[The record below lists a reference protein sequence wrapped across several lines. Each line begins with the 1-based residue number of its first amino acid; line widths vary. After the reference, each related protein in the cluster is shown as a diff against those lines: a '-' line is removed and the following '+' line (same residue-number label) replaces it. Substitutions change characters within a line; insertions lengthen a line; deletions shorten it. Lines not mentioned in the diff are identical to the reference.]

1 MPDISGAA
9 GMQHRITVGTMQVT
23 ETINKGLERELK
35 IVVPKDDLA
44 GRLAERLEDMKGKVR
59 INGFRQGKVP
69 LSHIKKLYGKQLM
82 AEIVNDIVSKRSGEV
97 LKERN
102 EKAAQQPEV
111 SMTED
116 EKEAEEILAGKQDF
130 EFKMAYEVM
139 PEINTPDLSKLKIE
153 RPVAEPSEKEIE
165 EQVEQIAESARTY
178 SEKKGKAAN
187 GDRVV
192 MDYLG
197 KLDGEPFEGGAEEDA
212 RLVLGSGRFIPGFE
226 EQLVGAKAGDE
237 KTLKIKFPD
246 DYQATQLAGKEAEF
260 EVKIK
265 AVEKPEKIEINDDL
279 AKQLGVE
286 SAEKL
291 REAVKGQIEARN
303 GSYTRARIKR
313 QVLDQMDEMTKMEL
327 PQRMVQAEFD
337 NIWNQM
343 TTEMERAGK
352 SFEDEDTTEEEAR
365 AEYQK
370 LAERRVRLGLAL
382 AQIGEEAKIEVT
394 EEEMQRAIYDQVRQY
409 PGQEQ
414 QVFNYFRENP
424 DAVAG
429 LRAPL
434 FEEKV
439 VDHILAQADVTDKA
453 VSAEELMKEEEE

>member
-1 MPDISGAA
+1 
-9 GMQHRITVGTMQVT
+9 MQVT
-23 ETINKGLERELK
+23 ETLNKGLERELT

-44 GRLAERLEDMKGKVR
+44 GKLAERLEDMKGKVK

-69 LSHIKKLYGKQLM
+69 LSHIRKLYGRQLM

-102 EKAAQQPEV
+102 EKAAQQPEI

-116 EKEAEEILAGKQDF
+116 EKAAEEILAGNQDF
-130 EFKMAYEVM
+130 EFKLAYEVM
-139 PEINTPDLSKLKIE
+139 PEITVPDLSKLKVE
-153 RPVAEPSEKEIE
+153 RPVAEASDKEVE
-165 EQVEQIAESARTY
+165 EQVERIAESARTY
-178 SEKKGKAAN
+178 SEKKGKAAD

-192 MDYLG
+192 MDYVG

-226 EQLVGAKAGDE
+226 DQLVGVKAGDE

-246 DYQATQLAGKEAEF
+246 EYQATDLAGKEAEF
-260 EVKIK
+260 DVKVK

-286 SAEKL
+286 SADKL
-291 REAVKGQIEARN
+291 REAVKSQIEARN
-303 GSYTRARIKR
+303 GSFTRAKIKR

-337 NIWNQM
+337 NIWSQM
-343 TTEMERAGK
+343 TGEMERAGK
-352 SFEDEDTTEEEAR
+352 SFEDEETTEEEAR
-365 AEYQK
+365 GEYQK

-382 AQIGEEAKIEVT
+382 AQIGEEAKVEVT

-414 QVFNYFRENP
+414 QVFDYFRENP

-439 VDHILAQADVTDKA
+439 IDHILAQADVTDKA
-453 VSAEELMKEEEE
+453 VSAEELMKEEEEE

>member
-1 MPDISGAA
+1 
-9 GMQHRITVGTMQVT
+9 MQVT
-23 ETINKGLERELK
+23 ETLNKGLERELK

-44 GRLAERLEDMKGKVR
+44 GTLAERLEDMKGKVR

-69 LSHIKKLYGKQLM
+69 LSHIRKLYGRQLM

-116 EKEAEEILAGKQDF
+116 EKAAEEILAGNQDF
-130 EFKMAYEVM
+130 EFKLSYEVM
-139 PEINTPDLSKLKIE
+139 PEITVPDLSKLKIE
-153 RPVAEPSEKEIE
+153 RPVAEASDKEVD
-165 EQVEQIAESARTY
+165 EQVMRIAESARTY
-178 SEKKGKAAN
+178 SEKKGKAAD

-197 KLDGEPFEGGAEEDA
+197 KLDGEPFEGGAEENS

-226 EQLVGAKAGDE
+226 DQLIGVKAGDE
-237 KTLKIKFPD
+237 KTIKIKFPD
-246 DYQATQLAGKEAEF
+246 EYQAAHLAGKEAEF
-260 EVKIK
+260 DIKVK
-265 AVEKPEKIEINDDL
+265 AVEKPEAIEINDDL

-286 SAEKL
+286 SADKL
-291 REAVKGQIEARN
+291 REAIKSQIETRN
-303 GSYTRARIKR
+303 GSFTRAKVKR

-337 NIWNQM
+337 NIWSQM
-343 TTEMERAGK
+343 TGEMERAGK
-352 SFEDEDTTEEEAR
+352 SFEDEETTEEEAR
-365 AEYQK
+365 KEYQT
-370 LAERRVRLGLAL
+370 LAERRVRLGLVL
-382 AQIGEEAKIEVT
+382 AHIGETAGIQVSD
-394 EEEMQRAIYDQVRQY
+394 EELQGAVYDQVRRY

-414 QVFNYFRENP
+414 QVFEYFRQHP

-434 FEEKV
+434 YEDKV
-439 VDHILAQADVTDKA
+439 IDHIVSKAKVTDKT
-453 VSAEELMKEEEE
+453 VSQEELTKSDDDE

>member
-1 MPDISGAA
+1 
-9 GMQHRITVGTMQVT
+9 MQVT
-23 ETINKGLERELK
+23 ETLNKGLERELT

-44 GRLAERLEDMKGKVR
+44 GKLAERLEDMKGKVK

-69 LSHIKKLYGKQLM
+69 LSHIRKLYGKQLM

-116 EKEAEEILAGKQDF
+116 EKAAEEILAGNQDF
-130 EFKMAYEVM
+130 EFKLAYEVM
-139 PEINTPDLSKLKIE
+139 PEINVPDLSKLKVE
-153 RPVAEPSEKEIE
+153 RPVAEASDKEIE
-165 EQVEQIAESARTY
+165 EQVGKIAESARTY
-178 SEKKGKAAN
+178 SEKKGKAAD

-192 MDYLG
+192 MDYVG
-197 KLDGEPFEGGAEEDA
+197 KLDGEPFAGGAEEDA

-226 EQLVGAKAGDE
+226 DQLVGLKAGDE

-246 DYQATQLAGKEAEF
+246 EYQAADLAGKEAEF
-260 EVKIK
+260 DVKVK

-291 REAVKGQIEARN
+291 REAVKNQIEARN
-303 GSYTRARIKR
+303 GSYTRAKIKR

-337 NIWNQM
+337 NIWSQM
-343 TTEMERAGK
+343 TGEMERAGK
-352 SFEDEDTTEEEAR
+352 SFEDEETTEEEAR
-365 AEYQK
+365 GEYQK

-382 AQIGEEAKIEVT
+382 AQIGEEAKVEVT

-414 QVFNYFRENP
+414 QVFDYFRENP

-439 VDHILAQADVTDKA
+439 IDHILAQADVTDKA
-453 VSAEELMKEEEE
+453 VSAEELMKEEEEE

>member
-1 MPDISGAA
+1 
-9 GMQHRITVGTMQVT
+9 MQHRMMVGTMQVT
-23 ETINKGLERELK
+23 ETLNKGLERELT

-44 GRLAERLEDMKGKVR
+44 GKLAERLEDMKGKVK

-69 LSHIKKLYGKQLM
+69 LSHIRKLYGKQLM

-102 EKAAQQPEV
+102 EKAAQQPEI

-116 EKEAEEILAGKQDF
+116 EKAAEEILAGNQDF
-130 EFKMAYEVM
+130 EFKLAYEVM
-139 PEINTPDLSKLKIE
+139 PEITVPDLSKLKVE
-153 RPVAEPSEKEIE
+153 RPVAEASDKEVE
-165 EQVEQIAESARTY
+165 EQVERIAESARTY
-178 SEKKGKAAN
+178 SEKKGKAAD

-192 MDYLG
+192 MDYVG

-226 EQLVGAKAGDE
+226 DQLVGVKAGDE

-246 DYQATQLAGKEAEF
+246 EYQATDLAGKEAEF
-260 EVKIK
+260 DVKVK

-286 SAEKL
+286 SADKL
-291 REAVKGQIEARN
+291 REAVKSQIEARN
-303 GSYTRARIKR
+303 GSFTRAKIKR

-337 NIWNQM
+337 NIWSQM
-343 TTEMERAGK
+343 TGEMERAGK
-352 SFEDEDTTEEEAR
+352 SFEDEETTEEEAR

-382 AQIGEEAKIEVT
+382 AQIGEEAKVEVT

-414 QVFNYFRENP
+414 QVCDYFRENP

-439 VDHILAQADVTDKA
+439 IDHILAQANVTDKA
-453 VSAEELMKEEEE
+453 VSAEDLMKEEEEA

>member
-1 MPDISGAA
+1 
-9 GMQHRITVGTMQVT
+9 MQVT
-23 ETINKGLERELK
+23 ETLNKGLERELT

-44 GRLAERLEDMKGKVR
+44 GKLAERLEDMKGKVR

-69 LSHIKKLYGKQLM
+69 LSHIRKLYGKQLM

-116 EKEAEEILAGKQDF
+116 EKAAEEILAGNQDF
-130 EFKMAYEVM
+130 EFKLAYEVM
-139 PEINTPDLSKLKIE
+139 PEINVPDLSKLKVE
-153 RPVAEPSEKEIE
+153 RPVAEASDKEIE
-165 EQVEQIAESARTY
+165 EQVGKIAESARTY
-178 SEKKGKAAN
+178 SEKKGKAAD

-192 MDYLG
+192 MDYVG
-197 KLDGEPFEGGAEEDA
+197 KLDGEPFAGGAEEDA

-226 EQLVGAKAGDE
+226 DQLVGLKAGDE

-246 DYQATQLAGKEAEF
+246 EYQAADLAGKEAEF
-260 EVKIK
+260 DVKVK

-291 REAVKGQIEARN
+291 REAVKNQIEARN
-303 GSYTRARIKR
+303 GSYTRAKIKR

-337 NIWNQM
+337 NIWSQM
-343 TTEMERAGK
+343 TGEMERAGK
-352 SFEDEDTTEEEAR
+352 SFEDEETTEEEAR

-382 AQIGEEAKIEVT
+382 AQIGEEAKVEVT

-414 QVFNYFRENP
+414 QVFDYFRENP

-439 VDHILAQADVTDKA
+439 IDHILAQADVTDKA
-453 VSAEELMKEEEE
+453 VSAEELMKEEEEE

>member
-1 MPDISGAA
+1 
-9 GMQHRITVGTMQVT
+9 MQVT
-23 ETINKGLERELK
+23 ETLNKGLERELT

-44 GRLAERLEDMKGKVR
+44 GKLAERLEDMKGKVK

-69 LSHIKKLYGKQLM
+69 LSHIRKLYGRQLM

-102 EKAAQQPEV
+102 EKAAQQPEI

-116 EKEAEEILAGKQDF
+116 EKAAEEILAGNQDF
-130 EFKMAYEVM
+130 EFKLAYEVM
-139 PEINTPDLSKLKIE
+139 PEITVPDLSKLKVE
-153 RPVAEPSEKEIE
+153 RPVAEASDKEVE
-165 EQVEQIAESARTY
+165 EQVERIAESARTY
-178 SEKKGKAAN
+178 SEKKGKAAD

-192 MDYLG
+192 MDYVG

-226 EQLVGAKAGDE
+226 DQLVGVKAGDE

-246 DYQATQLAGKEAEF
+246 EYQATDLAGKEAEF
-260 EVKIK
+260 DVKVK

-286 SAEKL
+286 SADKL
-291 REAVKGQIEARN
+291 REAVKSQIEARN
-303 GSYTRARIKR
+303 GSFTRAKIKR

-337 NIWNQM
+337 NIWSQM
-343 TTEMERAGK
+343 TGEMERAGK
-352 SFEDEDTTEEEAR
+352 SFEDEETTEEEAR

-382 AQIGEEAKIEVT
+382 AQIGEEAKVEVT

-414 QVFNYFRENP
+414 QVFDYFRENP

-439 VDHILAQADVTDKA
+439 IDHILAQANVTDKA
-453 VSAEELMKEEEE
+453 VSAEDLMKEEEEA